1 VEGQEGPLNP
11 ERELALLG
19 TGIAHSLS
27 PPTWNGVFQELGL
40 PWRYGLLDVGADGL
54 DDALARLRD
63 GRVGGYNVTMPHK
76 AWAFGVA
83 TRPDDRAE
91 RARVANWLA
100 ADGDDLVAANTD
112 AEGAEALLNAAGPI
126 RHALVLGAGGAAA
139 AILVA
144 LEARTFRVTLAN
156 RTRARADELAARA
169 TSWLPEL
176 RVVDWAARHGAAADA
191 DLIVN
196 ATSFG
201 MASDPESP
209 LDAVPESTG
218 LHVYDL
224 VYGHGTTALVAQGL
238 ERGAAV
244 ADGLAH
250 LEAQGVALLPHLGLP
265 IDHAEK
271 VRAHLAMAAGRA
283 PLRWAHAAGDAG

>member
-1 VEGQEGPLNP
+1 VEGEEGPLNVD
-11 ERELALLG
+11 RELALLG
-19 TGIAHSLS
+19 SGIAHSLS
-27 PPTWNGVFQELGL
+27 PPTWNGVFRELGL
-40 PWRYGLLDVGADGL
+40 PWRYGLFDVGPEGL
-54 DDALARLRD
+54 DDALARLHD
-63 GRVGGYNVTMPHK
+63 GRTWGYNVTMPHK

-100 ADGDDLVAANTD
+100 VDGNDLVAANTD
-112 AEGAEALLNAAGPI
+112 AEGAEALLDAVGPI

-144 LEARTFRVTLAN
+144 LQARALTVTLAN
-156 RTRARADELAARA
+156 RTRSRADELAIRAR
-169 TSWLPEL
+169 SWLPDL
-176 RVVDWAARHGAAADA
+176 RVIDWEARAEAADDA

-201 MASDPESP
+201 MASDPGSP
-209 LDAVPESTG
+209 LDVLPAREG

-224 VYGHGTTALVAQGL
+224 VYGHGTTALVREATA
-238 ERGAAV
+238 RGVSV

-250 LEAQGVALLPHLGLP
+250 LEAQAVALLPHLGVLL
-265 IDHAEK
+265 DDAGT
-271 VRAHLAMAAGRA
+271 VRACLARAAGRE
-283 PLRWAHAAGDAG
+283 PLRWAG

>member
-1 VEGQEGPLNP
+1 VEGEEGPLNP

-27 PPTWNGVFQELGL
+27 PPTWNGVFDELGL
-40 PWRYGLLDVGADGL
+40 PWRYGLLDVGPDGL

-63 GRVGGYNVTMPHK
+63 GRVWGYNVTMPHK

-100 ADGDDLVAANTD
+100 ADGDDFVAGNTD
-112 AEGAEALLNAAGPI
+112 AEGAEALLNVAGPI

-156 RTRARADELAARA
+156 RTRARADDLAARA
-169 TSWLPEL
+169 RSWLPEL
-176 RVVDWAARHGAAADA
+176 RVLDWDARGGAAADA

-201 MASDPESP
+201 MASEPGSP
-209 LDAVPESTG
+209 LDALPEREG

-224 VYGHGTTALVAQGL
+224 VYGPGTTALVDQAIAN
-238 ERGAAV
+238 GAAV

-250 LEAQGVALLPHLGLP
+250 LEAQAVALLPHLGLP

-271 VRAHLAMAAGRA
+271 VRAHLARAAGRE
-283 PLRWAHAAGDAG
+283 PLRWEVASPA

>member
-1 VEGQEGPLNP
+1 MSRAADQ
-11 ERELALLG
+11 RELTLLG

-40 PWRYGLLDVGADGL
+40 PWHYGLLDVGPDGL

-63 GRVGGYNVTMPHK
+63 GRTWGYNVTMPHK
-76 AWAFGVA
+76 AWAARVA
-83 TRPDDRAE
+83 TRPDDRVE
-91 RARVANWLA
+91 RAGVANWLA
-100 ADGDDLVAANTD
+100 ADGADLVAANTD

-144 LEARTFRVTLAN
+144 LEARTFAVTLAN
-156 RTRARADELAARA
+156 RTRERADELAAR
-169 TSWLPEL
+169 TRSWLPEL
-176 RVVDWAARHGAAADA
+176 HVIGWDERQAAADEA

-196 ATSFG
+196 ATAFG
-201 MASDPESP
+201 MEAEPGSP
-209 LDAVPESTG
+209 LDALPEHDG

-224 VYGHGTTALVAQGL
+224 VYGSGTTALVRQAG
-238 ERGAAV
+238 ERGALV

-250 LEAQGVALLPHLGLP
+250 LEAQAVALLPHLGLP
-265 IDHAEK
+265 IDHAET
-271 VRAHLAMAAGRA
+271 VRAHLARAAGRE
-283 PLRWAHAAGDAG
+283 PLRWALPGHAD

>member
-1 VEGQEGPLNP
+1 MEGQEGPLSA

-27 PPTWNGVFQELGL
+27 PSTWNGVFAELGL
-40 PWRYGLLDVGADGL
+40 PWRYGVLDVGTDGL
-54 DDALARLRD
+54 ADALARLRD
-63 GRVGGYNVTMPHK
+63 GRTWGYNVTMPHK

-83 TRPDDRAE
+83 TRPDSRAQ

-100 ADGDDLVAANTD
+100 VDGDDLVAANTD
-112 AEGAEALLNAAGPI
+112 AEGAAALLNAAGPI

-169 TSWLPEL
+169 TAWLPEL
-176 RVVDWAARHGAAADA
+176 RVVDWQERGEAADDA

-201 MASDPESP
+201 MASEPGSP
-209 LDAVPESTG
+209 LDALPERDG

-224 VYGHGTTALVAQGL
+224 VYGRGTTALVEQAL

-250 LEAQGVALLPHLGLP
+250 LEAQAVALLPHLGLP

-271 VRAHLAMAAGRA
+271 VRSHLAGAAGRE
-283 PLRWAHAAGDAG
+283 PLRWTVSTGA

>member
-1 VEGQEGPLNP
+1 VEGQEGPLKV

-19 TGIAHSLS
+19 TGIAHTLS
-27 PPTWNGVFQELGL
+27 PPTWNGVFRELGL

-63 GRVGGYNVTMPHK
+63 GRVWGYNVTMPHK

-100 ADGDDLVAANTD
+100 ADGGDLVAANTD

-156 RTRARADELAARA
+156 RTRARADELATGAR
-169 TSWLPEL
+169 SWLPEL
-176 RVVDWAARHGAAADA
+176 RVLDWEERDEAARDA

-196 ATSFG
+196 ATSSG
-201 MASDPESP
+201 MASDPGSP
-209 LDAVPESTG
+209 LDELPEHDG

-224 VYGHGTTALVAQGL
+224 VYGHGTTALVEQAL

-250 LEAQGVALLPHLGLP
+250 LEAQAVALLPHLDLS
-265 IDHAEK
+265 IDHAAK
-271 VRAHLAMAAGRA
+271 VRAHLATAAGRE
-283 PLRWAHAAGDAG
+283 PLRWARADGPA

>member
-1 VEGQEGPLNP
+1 VEGEEGPLNV

-19 TGIAHSLS
+19 SGIAHSLS
-27 PPTWNGVFQELGL
+27 PPTWNGVFEELGL
-40 PWRYGLLDVGADGL
+40 PWRYGLLDVGPEGL
-54 DDALARLRD
+54 DEALARLRD
-63 GRVGGYNVTMPHK
+63 GRTWGYNVTMPHK

-83 TRPDDRAE
+83 TRPDHRAQ

-100 ADGDDLVAANTD
+100 AEGDELVAANTD
-112 AEGAEALLNAAGPI
+112 AEGAAALLDAAGPI
-126 RHALVLGAGGAAA
+126 RRALVLGAGGAAA

-156 RTRARADELAARA
+156 RTRSRADELAARA
-169 TSWLPEL
+169 RSWLPEL
-176 RVVDWAARHGAAADA
+176 RVVDWESRDGAAADA

-201 MASDPESP
+201 MASDPGSP
-209 LDAVPESTG
+209 FDALPDRDD

-224 VYGHGTTALVAQGL
+224 VYGHGTTPLVEQAI
-238 ERGAAV
+238 EHGASV

-250 LEAQGVALLPHLGLP
+250 LEAQAVALLPHLGLP
-265 IDHAEK
+265 LDHAGK
-271 VRAHLAMAAGRA
+271 VRAHLARAAHRG
-283 PLRWAHAAGDAG
+283 PLRWARSNGAA

>member
-1 VEGQEGPLNP
+1 MTSDAAV

-19 TGIAHSLS
+19 TGIEHSLS

-40 PWRYGLLDVGADGL
+40 PWRYGLLDVGDEGL

-63 GRVGGYNVTMPHK
+63 GRAWGYNVTMPHK

-83 TRPDDRAE
+83 TRPDGRAQ

-100 ADGDDLVAANTD
+100 ADGQDLVAANTD
-112 AEGAEALLNAAGPI
+112 AEAAAALLNAAGPI
-126 RHALVLGAGGAAA
+126 RRALVLGAGGAAA

-156 RTRARADELAARA
+156 RTRARADELADRAR
-169 TSWLPEL
+169 SWLPEL
-176 RVVDWAARHGAAADA
+176 RVIDWEARAEAADEA

-196 ATSFG
+196 ATAFG
-201 MASDPESP
+201 MASEPGSP
-209 LDAVPESTG
+209 LDTLPERG
-218 LHVYDL
+218 DLHVYDL
-224 VYGHGTTALVAQGL
+224 VYGHGTTALVAQAA
-238 ERGAAV
+238 ERGALV

-250 LEAQGVALLPHLGLP
+250 LEAQAVALLPYLGLP
-265 IDHAEK
+265 LDHAGK
-271 VRAHLAMAAGRA
+271 VRSHMARAAGRQ
-283 PLRWAHAAGDAG
+283 PLRWSVPLDID

>member
-1 VEGQEGPLNP
+1 VEGEEGPLNP

-27 PPTWNGVFQELGL
+27 PPTWNGVFQELAL

-63 GRVGGYNVTMPHK
+63 GRVWGYNVTMPHK

-83 TRPDDRAE
+83 TRPDDRAQ

-112 AEGAEALLNAAGPI
+112 AEGAGALLNAAGPI

-144 LEARTFRVTLAN
+144 LEARTFRVSLAN

-176 RVVDWAARHGAAADA
+176 RVIDWAARGEAADDA

-201 MASDPESP
+201 MASEPGSP
-209 LDAVPESTG
+209 LDALPERDA

-224 VYGHGTTALVAQGL
+224 VYGHGTTPLVAQAL

-250 LEAQGVALLPHLGLP
+250 LEAQAVALLPHLGLP
-265 IDHAEK
+265 TDHAAK
-271 VRAHLAMAAGRA
+271 VRAHLTRAAGRP
-283 PLRWAHAAGDAG
+283 PLRWEVASAA

>member
-1 VEGQEGPLNP
+1 VEGEEGPLTD
-11 ERELALLG
+11 ERELFLLG

-27 PPTWNGVFQELGL
+27 PPTWNGVFAELGL
-40 PWRYGLLDVGADGL
+40 PWRYGLLDVGTDGL

-63 GRVGGYNVTMPHK
+63 GRTWGYNVTMPHK

-83 TRPDDRAE
+83 TRPDDRAQ

-100 ADGDDLVAANTD
+100 ADGEDLVAANTD
-112 AEGAEALLNAAGPI
+112 AEGAAALLNAAGPI

-139 AILVA
+139 GVLVA

-156 RTRARADELAARA
+156 RTRSRADELAERAR
-169 TSWLPEL
+169 SWLPEL
-176 RVVDWAARHGAAADA
+176 RVIDWDTRGAAADDA

-201 MASDPESP
+201 MASEPGSP
-209 LDAVPESTG
+209 LGALPEREG

-224 VYGHGTTALVAQGL
+224 VYGHGTTPLVEQALSA
-238 ERGAAV
+238 GALV

-250 LEAQGVALLPHLGLP
+250 LEAQAVALLPHLGLSP
-265 IDHAEK
+265 DHAGR
-271 VRAHLAMAAGRA
+271 VRAHLAGAADRE
-283 PLRWAHAAGDAG
+283 PLRWAASVG

>member
-1 VEGQEGPLNP
+1 VEGPEGPLSAR
-11 ERELALLG
+11 RELALLG

-40 PWRYGLLDVGADGL
+40 PWRYGLLDVGADDL

-63 GRVGGYNVTMPHK
+63 GRMWGCNVTMPHK

-83 TRPDDRAE
+83 TRPDDRAQ

-112 AEGAEALLNAAGPI
+112 AEGAVALLNAAGPI

-139 AILVA
+139 AILVS

-156 RTRARADELAARA
+156 RTRSRADELAARA
-169 TSWLPEL
+169 RSWLPEL
-176 RVVDWAARHGAAADA
+176 RVIDWAARGEAAADA

-201 MASDPESP
+201 MASDPGSP
-209 LDAVPESTG
+209 LDELPEHEG

-224 VYGHGTTALVAQGL
+224 VYGHGTTALVA
-238 ERGAAV
+238 EATAAGAAI

-250 LEAQGVALLPHLGLP
+250 LEAQAVALLPHLGLP
-265 IDHAEK
+265 IDHADL
-271 VRAHLAMAAGRA
+271 VRAHLTRAAGRE
-283 PLRWAHAAGDAG
+283 PLSWSVPTRGD

>member
-1 VEGQEGPLNP
+1 MASDAAV

-19 TGIAHSLS
+19 TGIEHSLS

-40 PWRYGLLDVGADGL
+40 RWRYGLLDVGEDGL
-54 DDALARLRD
+54 DDAVARLRD
-63 GRVGGYNVTMPHK
+63 GRTWGYNVTMPHK

-83 TRPDDRAE
+83 TRPDDRAQ

-100 ADGDDLVAANTD
+100 VDGQDLVAANTD

-139 AILVA
+139 GILVA

-156 RTRARADELAARA
+156 RTRVRADELAERA
-169 TSWLPEL
+169 GSWLPEL
-176 RVVDWAARHGAAADA
+176 RVIDWEGRGEAAADA

-196 ATSFG
+196 ATAFG
-201 MASDPESP
+201 MASEPGSP
-209 LDAVPESTG
+209 LDALPEREG
-218 LHVYDL
+218 LRVYDL
-224 VYGHGTTALVAQGL
+224 VYGHGTTALVAQAA
-238 ERGAAV
+238 ERGARV

-250 LEAQGVALLPHLGLP
+250 LEAQAVALLPHLGLP
-265 IDHAEK
+265 LDRAGTVH
-271 VRAHLAMAAGRA
+271 AHLALAAGRE
-283 PLRWAHAAGDAG
+283 PLRWSVPPRGD